1 MVFFGS
7 RAINSSA
14 SGERLMSP
22 VSKTDP
28 KLVTA
33 ITWNKGKEI
42 KEETR
47 KSYSDEEKHKHQC
60 LYGKEHPEHN

>member
-1 MVFFGS
+1 MLAV
-7 RAINSSA
+7 
-14 SGERLMSP
+14 M
-22 VSKTDP
+22 KTDP